1 VKTTIIALFAA
12 VLITAA
18 PAVHARN
25 VLTKTAEQQHKVFT
39 KRHQVVSGYASW
51 RVTHANGVKTDYPGA
66 YSYAPGAPK
75 DYTYDNSRNA
85 GGGGGGGGGGG
96 M

>member
-1 VKTTIIALFAA
+1 MKTTIIALFAA

-51 RVTHANGVKTDYPGA
+51 RVTQANPLVVDTQYRLGTQSFHLRQRLGL
-66 YSYAPGAPK
+66 SFGL
-75 DYTYDNSRNA
+75 
-85 GGGGGGGGGGG
+85 
-96 M
+96 